1 MDSEEPR
8 MKTKHK
14 IIIGDALNELLTLDD
29 ESVDLVFADPPY
41 NMSKKKGLGW
51 AFSKHITM
59 QEEWDIFSKDEFY
72 NFNRQWI
79 GEALRVLKTGGSLWI
94 CGSFHNIYQIGFIL
108 QHLEEVK
115 INNSIVWFK
124 PNAQPNITCRMFT
137 ESTEHLIWS
146 SKNGK
151 GKRWKFNY
159 EFTKKDINDRINPK
173 GKQTRNL
180 WAIPLTSKR
189 EKWAGE
195 HPTQKPIELLRRII
209 LSCTNEGDTVLDPFV
224 GSGTTSVVAKMY
236 DRNSIG
242 IEKDEKNLSI
252 IKKRMK
258 PKQKRIGE
266 DAEIEY
272 ILGKDKKPEIIIA

>member
-1 MDSEEPR
+1 
-8 MKTKHK
+8 
-14 IIIGDALNELLTLDD
+14 
-29 ESVDLVFADPPY
+29 
-41 NMSKKKGLGW
+41 MSKKKGLGW

-79 GEALRVLKTGGSLWI
+79 AEALRVLKTGGSLWI

-108 QHLEEVK
+108 QHIEEVK

-137 ESTEHLIWS
+137 ESTEHLIWA

-159 EFTKKDINDRINPK
+159 EWTKKNIHDSINPK
-173 GKQTRNL
+173 DKQTRNL
-180 WAIPLTSKR
+180 WSIPLTPKK

-195 HPTQKPIELLRRII
+195 HPTQKPEELLRRII
-209 LSCTNEGDTVLDPFV
+209 LSCTDKGDTVLDPFV
-224 GSGTTSVVAKMY
+224 GSGTTSVVAKKY
-236 DRNSIG
+236 NRNSIG
-242 IEKDEKNLSI
+242 IEKDDKNLPI
-252 IKKRMK
+252 IKKRMN
-258 PKQKRIGE
+258 PKQKKLDEYSEVKYVFGDE
-266 DAEIEY
+266 AE
-272 ILGKDKKPEIIIA
+272 LIIA

>member
-1 MDSEEPR
+1 

-14 IIIGDALNELLTLDD
+14 IIIGDALNVLNTLDD
-29 ESVDLVFADPPY
+29 ESVDIIFADPPY

-51 AFSKHITM
+51 KYSKHITM
-59 QEEWDIFSKDEFY
+59 QEQWDMFSKDEFY
-72 NFNRQWI
+72 DFNRKWI
-79 GEALRVLKTGGSLWI
+79 GECLRILKSGGSLWI

-108 QHLEEVK
+108 QHIEEVK

-137 ESTEHLIWS
+137 ESTEHLIWA

-151 GKRWKFNY
+151 GKKWKFNY
-159 EFTKKDINDRINPK
+159 KFTKNGIHDLINPK

-180 WAIPLTSKR
+180 WVIPLTSKK

-209 LSCTNEGDTVLDPFV
+209 LSCTDEGDTVLDPFV

-236 DRNSIG
+236 NRNSIG
-242 IEKDEKNLSI
+242 IEKDIKNLPI

-258 PKQKRIGE
+258 PDQKRIEE

-272 ILGKDKKPEIIIA
+272 FSREDKKPEIVIA